1 MRLTKKD
8 VIDTISNGQSMFV
21 LERTIGKTL
30 TNRLLS
36 EMLEYKDIEKEL
48 GIELVILFNALRNGV
63 YYRMYSGQITKD
75 YVFLISNNMGIGQV
89 SKLDYSFM
97 TCFEKNTLLFDD
109 YGKSWALTEEELL

>member
-1 MRLTKKD
+1 MRLTEKVKD
-8 VIDTISNGQSMFV
+8 YYTCDYSLSKNVCNKLGK
-21 LERTIGKTL
+21 LE
-30 TNRLLS
+30 
-36 EMLEYKDIEKEL
+36 DIEKEL

-97 TCFEKNTLLFDD
+97 TCFEKSTLLFDD
-109 YGKSWALTEEELL
+109 YGKSWALTEEELKNE